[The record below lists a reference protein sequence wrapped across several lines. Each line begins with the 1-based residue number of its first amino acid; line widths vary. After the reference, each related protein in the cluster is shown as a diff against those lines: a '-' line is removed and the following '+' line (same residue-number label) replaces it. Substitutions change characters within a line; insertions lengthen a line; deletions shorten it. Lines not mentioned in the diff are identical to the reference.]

1 MLYFPQTRIDLS
13 KERPIA
19 QGYNVYAEGSALTW
33 KNVGGQLGVAPTTG
47 TNDQF
52 AGVSFNS
59 VINAL
64 TVPYVETLTVSANGQ
79 INTSF
84 AANAGTLAIVNAS
97 NTLMTA
103 AAADTD
109 PTTLTATQYAP
120 SSTNPL
126 LYSFNASLNAGAVVT
141 VAYRYSPNSFQNM
154 YLQGMQLPGG
164 AAGLYLGQIDVIQHG
179 DVYTSEYDTSVNW
192 STATG
197 VVLEANGLFGASTSI
212 ANNLPGVTIIALP
225 SAGNPFLGL
234 AINVA

>member
-47 TNDQF
+47 SGDQF
-52 AGVSFNS
+52 AGVSFNG
-59 VINAL
+59 VINAITL
-64 TVPYVETLTVSANGQ
+64 PYMETLTVSANGQ

-97 NTLMTA
+97 NVLMTA

-141 VAYRYSPNSFQNM
+141 VAYRYSPNAFQNM
-154 YLQGMQLPGG
+154 YTQGMQLPGG

-179 DVYTSEYDTSVNW
+179 DVYTSEYDTSANW
-192 STATG
+192 GASNIVG
-197 VVLEANGLFGASTSI
+197 VTLEANGLFGPATSNPL
-212 ANNLPGVTIIALP
+212 AGVTIIALP
-225 SAGNPFLGL
+225 SAGNPFIGL
-234 AINVA
+234 ALNVA